1 MNIMQM
7 MKQAQNMQAK
17 LKTTQDELANM
28 QIIGESAGGA
38 VKVTCNGQ
46 GKFIS
51 IKLTPQAINPDNPSS
66 VDAETVEML
75 EDVISSAI
83 NQASDKASE
92 VMKGKMKEVTGGINI
107 PGFDF

>member
-28 QIIGESAGGA
+28 QIVGESAGGA

>member
-1 MNIMQM
+1 MQM